1 MGRILNFLCAAVL
14 LLKGGSLAAQ
24 VYTTAEP
31 LRGHVNYLADERL
44 AGRRA
49 GSEGE
54 VLAAEYVYD
63 RLNAAGAVLL
73 TPRQGQDFSIETPQ
87 GLLSSRNIVAIVEG
101 SDPQL
106 REQYIVVGANLD
118 HLGTQEVTVDGR
130 SLTQVYPGADK
141 NASGLACLIELARM
155 AAANRYMLQRSVIFV
170 AFGAQEEGLAGSWYF
185 VNRAF
190 TEIGSV
196 KAMVNLDML
205 GHSGQDHPLRVY
217 SSISR
222 SVLNALIDKTLE
234 EPVLV
239 PPVASDGLVRP
250 SDHLAFHERGIPF
263 FCFTTGAARETRT
276 VRDLPSTLD
285 YDNMGRLCNFL
296 FYFIKTLSCEKVMLQ
311 SGAPVE
317 VKKEEGVYLP
327 ADCDRRPMFFNGDE
341 RKFLTEWV
349 YKYLKYPREAIDAG
363 IQGTVQ
369 VGFIVEKDGSVSNV
383 EVVRGVDELLDA
395 EAVKVIGISPKW
407 SPGKIDGKAVRTRLV
422 LPVEFRLRK

>member
-1 MGRILNFLCAAVL
+1 MSRLLYFICAAVL
-14 LLKGGSLAAQ
+14 LLDGGSLAAQ

-31 LRGHVNYLADERL
+31 LRSHVNYLAGERL
-44 AGRRA
+44 SGRKA

-54 VLAAEYVYD
+54 ALAADYVYD
-63 RLNAAGAVLL
+63 KLKASGTVLL
-73 TPRQGQDFSIETPQ
+73 TPREGQDFSIETPQ
-87 GLLSSRNIVAIVEG
+87 GLISSRNIVAIVEG
-101 SDPQL
+101 TDPDL

-118 HLGTQEVTVDGR
+118 HLGTQTVTVNGQR
-130 SLTQVYPGADK
+130 VTQVYPGADK

-155 AAANRYMLQRSVIFV
+155 AAANRYMLSRSVIFV

-185 VNRAF
+185 ANRAF

-205 GHSGQDHPLRVY
+205 GHGGQEHPLRVY

-222 SVLNALIDKTLE
+222 TILEALIDKTLE

-239 PPVASDGLVRP
+239 PPVPSDGIIRP
-250 SDHLAFHERGIPF
+250 SDHLPFHERGIPF

-296 FYFIKTLSCEKVMLQ
+296 FYFIKTLSSEKVMLQ
-311 SGAPVE
+311 SGAPIE
-317 VKKEEGVYLP
+317 VKKEEGVYST
-327 ADCDRRPMFFNGDE
+327 ADCDRKPMFFNGDE

-349 YKYLKYPREAIDAG
+349 YKYLKYPRDAIEAG

-383 EVVRGVDELLDA
+383 EIVRGVDMDLNE
-395 EAVKVIGISPKW
+395 EAAKVISISPKW